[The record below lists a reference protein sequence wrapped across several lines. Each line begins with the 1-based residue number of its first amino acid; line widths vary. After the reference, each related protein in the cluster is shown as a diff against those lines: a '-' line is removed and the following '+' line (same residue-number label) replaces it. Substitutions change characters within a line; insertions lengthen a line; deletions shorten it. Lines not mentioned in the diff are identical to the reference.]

1 MDKVAVIGA
10 GISGLALANKLKK
23 HFEVVVF
30 EKSRGYG
37 GRVATRRAGEFI
49 FDHGAQFFKVKTD
62 EFREYI
68 KPMIDQGVVDI
79 WKARFVEIDNG
90 KITNNR
96 IWGDD
101 PSNYI
106 GTPSMNSIG
115 KYMADGLD
123 VRLSD
128 KVANVAQGTKWELY
142 DEAGANIG
150 EFDWVVSAI
159 PPKQVIEM
167 IPDVINLYSK
177 ISSYEMLACYSLML
191 GYEEKMDIGFDAALI
206 KGADISWLSVNSS
219 KLPGAN
225 NTTFLIHST
234 NKWASQNIDR
244 DRDWVKGYLCNEL
257 SNLVPIKT
265 ESANYIGLQGWRY
278 ANIKKQNN
286 IEFFLDKDNKF
297 GLCGDWFVQ
306 GRIEAAYLSGSHLG
320 DQMLIS

>member
-265 ESANYIGLQGWRY
+265 ESANYVGLQGWRY

>member
-128 KVANVAQGTKWELY
+128 KVANVTQGTKWELY

>member
-23 HFEVVVF
+23 YFEVVVF

-68 KPMIDQGVVDI
+68 KPMIDKGIVDI

-101 PSNYI
+101 PSNYV

-123 VRLSD
+123 VRLSE

-206 KGADISWLSVNSS
+206 KGVDISWLSVNSS

>member
-10 GISGLALANKLKK
+10 GISGLALANKLNKY
-23 HFEVVVF
+23 FEVVVF

-68 KPMIDQGVVDI
+68 KPMIDKGIVDI

-101 PSNYI
+101 PSNYV

-123 VRLSD
+123 VRLSE

-206 KGADISWLSVNSS
+206 KGVDISWLSVNSS

>member
-23 HFEVVVF
+23 YFEVVVF

-68 KPMIDQGVVDI
+68 KPMIDKGIVDI

-101 PSNYI
+101 PSNYV

-115 KYMADGLD
+115 KYMANGLD
-123 VRLSD
+123 VRLSE